1 LVPIRFEIEDL
12 SVQKLQQTNDLAP
25 NLLVENQQAE
35 RQFGNIERD
44 VWLNENEPY
53 MKMILKTKILENFF
67 AKFDNFEILTWLFSL

>member
-1 LVPIRFEIEDL
+1 MVPIRFEIEDL